1 MGERRNQLGFSAQ
14 IRRLVQGT
22 HRELIYIKE
31 KKQSTQALVR
41 AVPQRWPESDSA
53 LHFRGGQAIN

>member
-1 MGERRNQLGFSAQ
+1 MGERRNQLAFSAQ

-31 KKQSTQALVR
+31 KKSTRALVR

-53 LHFRGGQAIN
+53 LHFRGGKAIN